1 MPRSVRL
8 ALLRSLYGT
17 LSVYVGGV
25 IATLSV
31 SIILA
36 VRIGTPLFYVWAALE
51 LLNAAARLPVLLAC
65 RRAIARGEPGPVNAY
80 VILSLFWASGVGFG
94 ALIAMN
100 SQDWIAALVAC
111 VSSAAMLGGICFRYY
126 TTPRLVI
133 AMLMAMFLPVAVACL
148 LSGEAVLLVTALL
161 IPIYVV
167 AMAGAALT
175 LNRTVVKVLCAER
188 EERRRARLDPLTG
201 LGNRTAVS
209 EAFARLPADQP
220 LACFYLDL
228 DGFKRVNDTLGHQ
241 AGDRLLIMVAKR
253 LRGATPAN
261 AILARPG
268 GDEFL
273 ILCRCAD
280 ASEAAQ
286 IGDRL
291 VAAIAGQPYII
302 EEQGVFIGASVGAA
316 LRAQHSFEGL
326 VAAADDALYRAKA
339 SAEFGCIVANEAA
352 PDEQLE
358 PPILRAFG

>member
-8 ALLRSLYGT
+8 ALLRGLYGT

-51 LLNAAARLPVLLAC
+51 LLNASARLPVLLAC
-65 RRAIARGEPGPVNAY
+65 RRAVARGEPGPVNAY
-80 VILSLFWASGVGFG
+80 VVLSLIWAAGVGFG
-94 ALIAMN
+94 AFIAVN

-126 TTPRLVI
+126 VAPRLVI
-133 AMLMAMFLPVAVACL
+133 AMLVAMSLPAAAACL

-201 LGNRTAVS
+201 LSNRTGVS

-241 AGDRLLIMVAKR
+241 AGDRLLIMVAER
-253 LRGATPAN
+253 LRGAVPADST
-261 AILARPG
+261 LARPG

-273 ILCRCAD
+273 ALCPCAD
-280 ASEAAQ
+280 ASEAARL
-286 IGDRL
+286 GDCL

-302 EEQGVFIGASVGAA
+302 EGQGVFIGASAGAA
-316 LRAQHSFEGL
+316 LRGGHSFEQL
-326 VAAADDALYRAKA
+326 IAAADDALYRAKA
-339 SAEFGCIVANEAA
+339 NAGFGCVVAGVPAVPA
-352 PDEQLE
+352 RPQPAL
-358 PPILRAFG
+358 LRACG